1 MDTFLDGLDRHLEGQ
16 SAFDHGTRSG
26 QITDGSIC
34 PGDSVRGLL
43 ASLRGEAYQLPSGP
57 HIWAAAVFVFVG
69 GKMRL
74 FLRRRPSPLKLVFLG
89 GTLFLVVLVVLQRDV
104 GSEGFPEPWLQGLAN
119 RKERMMGAV
128 MGAVNN
134 LGFQIG
140 APQPP
145 PVEQQQTPD
154 RHCPPGFY
162 TQKELR
168 PHQERPLQ
176 DPHDQGADGKAFH
189 EDSLSPEEEKE
200 KQDGMTRNCFNQ
212 FASDRISLHRSL
224 GEDTR
229 PPECVERKFRH
240 CPPLPTTSVIIVFH
254 NEAWSTLLRTVYSV
268 LHTAPAALLTEII
281 LVDDASTAD
290 HLQGRLDD
298 HVRALAVVRVVRQAE
313 RKGLITARLLGASV
327 AQGEVLTFLD
337 AHCECFH
344 GWLEPLLARI
354 VEEPTA
360 VVSPEIT
367 TIDLNSFLFNKP
379 VATARAHNR
388 GNFDWSLT
396 FGWEAIPEHEKAK
409 RKDETYPVKTPTFAG
424 GLFSISKQYFEEI
437 GTYDDKMEIWGGEN
451 VEMSF
456 RVWQCGGQLEII
468 PCSVVGHVFRTKSPH
483 TFPKGTEVITR
494 NQVRL
499 AEVWMDGYKKIFY
512 RRNQNAA
519 KMAKENKY
527 GDISD
532 RANLR
537 ERLHCKNFTW
547 YLQNIYPEAFIPD
560 LTPAKFGA
568 IKNSGSQSCL
578 DVGENNSGGKPMIM
592 YTCHNMGGNQYF
604 EYTSHQELRHNI
616 GKQLCL
622 HASPTPQ
629 PVTVEV
635 CQLIGRGTAVSPS
648 QLWEMTSEQLFRN
661 PSSGNCMTLKG
672 GQVVMDPCNP
682 ADINQ
687 HWAFS

>member
-1 MDTFLDGLDRHLEGQ
+1 
-16 SAFDHGTRSG
+16 
-26 QITDGSIC
+26 
-34 PGDSVRGLL
+34 
-43 ASLRGEAYQLPSGP
+43 
-57 HIWAAAVFVFVG
+57 
-69 GKMRL
+69 MRL
-74 FLRRRPSPLKLVFLG
+74 FPRRRLSPLKLAVLG
-89 GTLFLVVLVVLQRDV
+89 GTLFMVVLVVLQRDV
-104 GSEGFPEPWLQGLAN
+104 GGGPSPDPWFQELVN
-119 RKERMMGAV
+119 KKEQV
-128 MGAVNN
+128 MDVVRGAVNN

-140 APQPP
+140 APD
-145 PVEQQQTPD
+145 PVPVQQQVTPD
-154 RHCPPGFY
+154 GHCPPGFY
-162 TQKELR
+162 SQAELK
-168 PHQERPLQ
+168 PLLERPPQ
-176 DPHDQGADGKAFH
+176 DPQAQGADGRAFH
-189 EDSLSPEEEKE
+189 MEKLSPEEEKE
-200 KQDGMTRNCFNQ
+200 KEEGMTRHCFNQ
-212 FASDRISLHRSL
+212 FASDHISLHRSL

-229 PPECVERKFRH
+229 PPECVERKFRR
-240 CPPLPTTSVIIVFH
+240 CPPLPSTSVIIVFH

-268 LHTAPAALLTEII
+268 LHTAPASLLTDII

-290 HLQGRLDD
+290 HLKGRLEEY
-298 HVRALAVVRVVRQAE
+298 VRALKVVRVVRQPQ
-313 RKGLITARLLGASV
+313 RKGLITARLLGASE
-327 AQGEVLTFLD
+327 ARGEVLTFLD

-367 TIDLNSFLFNKP
+367 TIDLNNFQFNKP
-379 VATARAHNR
+379 VATVRAHNR

-396 FGWEAIPEHEKAK
+396 FGWESIPDHERQR

-424 GLFSISKQYFEEI
+424 GLFSISKSYFEKI

-451 VEMSF
+451 IEMSF

-499 AEVWMDGYKKIFY
+499 AEVWMDDYKKIFY

-519 KMAKENKY
+519 NMARENKY
-527 GDISD
+527 GDISE
-532 RANLR
+532 RLRLR

-547 YLQNIYPEAFIPD
+547 YLENVYPEAFVPD
-560 LTPAKFGA
+560 LTPVKYGA
-568 IKNSGSQSCL
+568 IKNSGSQTCL

-592 YTCHNMGGNQYF
+592 YPCHNMGGNQYF

-622 HASPTPQ
+622 QAMAEPQ
-629 PVTVEV
+629 PVQVEM
-635 CQLIGRGTAVSPS
+635 CQLKGRGTSVDPS
-648 QLWEMTSEQLFRN
+648 QIWEFTTTQLLRN
-661 PSSGNCMTLKG
+661 PPSGKCLSLRG
-672 GQVVMDPCNP
+672 GQVVMSACDP
-682 ADINQ
+682 ADYNQ

>member
-1 MDTFLDGLDRHLEGQ
+1 
-16 SAFDHGTRSG
+16 
-26 QITDGSIC
+26 
-34 PGDSVRGLL
+34 
-43 ASLRGEAYQLPSGP
+43 
-57 HIWAAAVFVFVG
+57 
-69 GKMRL
+69 MRL
-74 FLRRRPSPLKLVFLG
+74 FRRRLSPLKLVLLG

-104 GSEGFPEPWLQGLAN
+104 AGGPSPQDPWFQDLVE
-119 RKERMMGAV
+119 RKQRVVGMV

-145 PVEQQQTPD
+145 PAEPAPTFNQQ
-154 RHCPPGFY
+154 CPPGFY
-162 TQKELR
+162 SQAELR
-168 PHQERPLQ
+168 PALERPPQ
-176 DPHDQGADGKAFH
+176 DAKAPGAYGSAFPT
-189 EDSLSPEEEKE
+189 DRLTPEQEKE
-200 KQDGMTRNCFNQ
+200 KEEGMTRHCFNQ
-212 FASDRISLHRSL
+212 YASDRISLHRSL

-229 PPECVERKFRH
+229 PPECVERKFRR

-268 LHTAPAALLTEII
+268 LHSTPAALLTEII
-281 LVDDASTAD
+281 MVDDASVAE
-290 HLQGRLDD
+290 HLKERLDEY
-298 HVRALAVVRVVRQAE
+298 VKALKIVRVLRQPE
-313 RKGLITARLLGASV
+313 RKGLITARLLGASQ
-327 AQGEVLTFLD
+327 ARGDVLTFLD

-360 VVSPEIT
+360 VVSPEIV
-367 TIDLNSFLFNKP
+367 TIDLNNFQFHKP

-396 FGWEAIPEHEKAK
+396 FGWEAIPDYEKQK

-424 GLFSISKQYFEEI
+424 GLFSISKAYFEKI

-456 RVWQCGGQLEII
+456 RVWQCGGTLEII

-499 AEVWMDGYKKIFY
+499 AEVWMDGYKQIYY

-519 KMAKENKY
+519 KMARENQF

-532 RANLR
+532 RLNLR
-537 ERLHCKNFTW
+537 ESLQCKNFSW
-547 YLQNIYPEAFIPD
+547 YLENVYPEAFVPD
-560 LTPAKFGA
+560 LTPVKFGA
-568 IKNSGSQSCL
+568 LKNSGSQSCL
-578 DVGENNSGGKPMIM
+578 DVGESNQGGKAVIM
-592 YTCHNMGGNQYF
+592 YVCHNMGGNQYF
-604 EYTSHQELRHNI
+604 EYSSHQELRHNI

-622 HASPTPQ
+622 HAKPDG
-629 PVTVEV
+629 VTIEL
-635 CQLIGRGTAVSPS
+635 CQFKGRGTQVSPE
-648 QLWEMTSEQLFRN
+648 QHWIFTEEQLLKN
-661 PSSGNCMTLKG
+661 PPSGKCLHLSGGKLLMSS
-672 GQVVMDPCNP
+672 CNV
-682 ADINQ
+682 ADLNQ
-687 HWAFS
+687 HWSFS